1 MIYMD
6 TVATQEV
13 LLLGQQLQNAFE
25 DQITH
30 VTWWLGRRTHLE
42 SLHI

>member
-13 LLLGQQLQNAFE
+13 LPVGQQLQNAFE

-30 VTWWLGRRTHLE
+30 VTWVALLD
-42 SLHI
+42 